1 MATSGAL
8 GAYTRVSKLGAGTFA
23 SAHLVRHNDSQ
34 KLWVM
39 KRIPC
44 KHMRAA
50 NAALVEVK
58 VLMSVA
64 HAGIVGYRDFF
75 LDSDSEDNIVICLL
89 MEHCADGDLWEP
101 IAAAQRKKATMD
113 MARCTVWLLQ
123 LIAALRYLHARDVL
137 HRDIKPENI
146 FLTQD
151 GVVCK
156 LGDFGLAKV
165 SSGEH
170 VAQQANTQC
179 GTPDY
184 MAPEVLEGSEYSR
197 PADVFSLGGVVYA
210 LVCSHLPKMLAMKLG
225 QGKALE
231 WYSPRVEGPSGK
243 LDGVEAP
250 PLAATRRELRSLVG
264 ASMLL
269 AAPAARITLDDLAAR
284 VAKLPAVATLNG
296 DALAV
301 ATAAMAPCTAFRVR
315 LSGQI
320 RFYIKKP

>member
-1 MATSGAL
+1 MASSGAL

-23 SAHLVRHNDSQ
+23 SAHLVRHNDTQ

-146 FLTQD
+146 F
-151 GVVCK
+151 
-156 LGDFGLAKV
+156 
-165 SSGEH
+165 
-170 VAQQANTQC
+170 
-179 GTPDY
+179 
-184 MAPEVLEGSEYSR
+184 
-197 PADVFSLGGVVYA
+197 
-210 LVCSHLPKMLAMKLG
+210 
-225 QGKALE
+225 
-231 WYSPRVEGPSGK
+231 
-243 LDGVEAP
+243 
-250 PLAATRRELRSLVG
+250 
-264 ASMLL
+264 
-269 AAPAARITLDDLAAR
+269 IT
-284 VAKLPAVATLNG
+284 
-296 DALAV
+296 
-301 ATAAMAPCTAFRVR
+301 
-315 LSGQI
+315 
-320 RFYIKKP
+320 